1 MREGARF
8 CAQCGTQL
16 PVAPPPAEAPTVV
29 ADAPAAPASPT
40 APVAPEPAGDDA
52 APTLVTTPDADD
64 TTVDDAAT
72 TVLPS
77 AESEGPAEPDESKTT
92 IMQPVAEVQDA
103 PEQDAPEQAAAE
115 QVAQDTP
122 EAAEP
127 AVPEQVTPEQV
138 TPEQVAPDMPTAAEP
153 ATAPVAAPAAGPQT
167 TGPQMA
173 GNAMGGAVPPQ
184 MPPAQPMQTPTINT
198 QAITS
203 NRMVRELTAP
213 AVLQTA
219 GVSLG
224 IGVGAAIVLALINA
238 IICTAAMGQVSSE
251 LGGVSS
257 LMSSI
262 GMGSFTS
269 LFSGLNFLQLL
280 VMSLVMGVSGSFS
293 LGASAAGISLDSMA
307 HISLATPLGL
317 SGLALMIGAA
327 FGAYLFARKHA
338 VRFAWTGAI
347 SAAAVGLACA
357 IVYVVL
363 AAIFPLS
370 VSASSGGYGA
380 SASLSGATFR
390 TFLMTFLIA
399 GLGALAGYALAQYA
413 PDSSNVFLAAWRW
426 MHRTRG
432 FVRTVAESVMV
443 YSVVFT
449 AVGIIALVVSA
460 ISNKAPGTLLLIL
473 MLFPFLPIAFF
484 VVGALGSVD
493 VVVTGQQ
500 QTASISAYAPNVSDG
515 RWMLIL
521 LVVVFVVATFYI
533 ALRAS
538 ARNMYDRAYADWKH
552 SWKSPVVAV
561 VAWLIMSLSFVS
573 WNVTAAIA
581 SQGSYA
587 MTFGPAMWFFLVA
600 AIWAFLIEVVALTF
614 GPSLVVSMPGLWKCF
629 VGGTV
634 QATPQN
640 VRDYVAAC
648 SAKAPAAPAATATA
662 TAATAAASPADAA
675 APGTMPTN
683 ATPNDA
689 ASSGVS
695 AAAVGAAAGVAAMG
709 VAGAAIMNANGDQP
723 AETAQSS
730 VDTATTPIDVS
741 AVQQAPTAP
750 IPTAVQTSE
759 HQQDSQT
766 PQPAPFTQTAQVPTG
781 AVQQTFTPQP
791 APTYQSISDQQ
802 AAAGGAQV
810 PPAIPPSIPPAAPQG
825 KPLSAKQK
833 TGIIIGAVVVG
844 VAILLGIAYAVLN
857 ATVFNP
863 QSVADRYVAA
873 LASGN
878 YDEANSIAD
887 PQIDQAQRVLLTK
900 QAAQAENATIT
911 NARVTG
917 IADNADGSKSV
928 SVSYTISGNTVND
941 TFTMASTG
949 SNFLVFPDWNVT
961 TPLLKEI
968 QVTADS
974 AISEISING
983 IEVTEE
989 NAVSGSLDS
998 GLVFKVYPGTYRV
1011 AAAESDFIATEP
1023 ITVNTYDT
1031 SYAYIDAEPTD
1042 ALTEA
1047 IQSEIDAQL
1056 QVCAASTEA
1065 EPEGCPFGK
1074 YVYLKDRY
1082 RNFAWSITESPVI
1095 DYVDLSSGMF
1105 SASVGEA
1112 EVTYEYRINDDTWEP
1127 EDSTDFFYLDGT
1139 FAIEGDQVTVTINQY

>member
-1 MREGARF
+1 M
-8 CAQCGTQL
+8 
-16 PVAPPPAEAPTVV
+16 
-29 ADAPAAPASPT
+29 
-40 APVAPEPAGDDA
+40 
-52 APTLVTTPDADD
+52 
-64 TTVDDAAT
+64 
-72 TVLPS
+72 
-77 AESEGPAEPDESKTT
+77 
-92 IMQPVAEVQDA
+92 
-103 PEQDAPEQAAAE
+103 
-115 QVAQDTP
+115 
-122 EAAEP
+122 
-127 AVPEQVTPEQV
+127 
-138 TPEQVAPDMPTAAEP
+138 
-153 ATAPVAAPAAGPQT
+153 
-167 TGPQMA
+167 
-173 GNAMGGAVPPQ
+173 
-184 MPPAQPMQTPTINT
+184 
-198 QAITS
+198 
-203 NRMVRELTAP
+203 
-213 AVLQTA
+213 
-219 GVSLG
+219 
-224 IGVGAAIVLALINA
+224 LALINA

-251 LGGVSS
+251 LGDVSS

-640 VRDYVAAC
+640 VRDYVTAC
-648 SAKAPAAPAATATA
+648 SAKAPAAPAAPAAATAA

-695 AAAVGAAAGVAAMG
+695 AAAVGAAA
-709 VAGAAIMNANGDQP
+709 
-723 AETAQSS
+723 EW
-730 VDTATTPIDVS
+730 
-741 AVQQAPTAP
+741 
-750 IPTAVQTSE
+750 
-759 HQQDSQT
+759 
-766 PQPAPFTQTAQVPTG
+766 
-781 AVQQTFTPQP
+781 
-791 APTYQSISDQQ
+791 
-802 AAAGGAQV
+802 
-810 PPAIPPSIPPAAPQG
+810 PPRAWPERPP
-825 KPLSAKQK
+825 
-833 TGIIIGAVVVG
+833 
-844 VAILLGIAYAVLN
+844 
-857 ATVFNP
+857 
-863 QSVADRYVAA
+863 
-873 LASGN
+873 
-878 YDEANSIAD
+878 
-887 PQIDQAQRVLLTK
+887 
-900 QAAQAENATIT
+900 
-911 NARVTG
+911 
-917 IADNADGSKSV
+917 
-928 SVSYTISGNTVND
+928 
-941 TFTMASTG
+941 
-949 SNFLVFPDWNVT
+949 
-961 TPLLKEI
+961 
-968 QVTADS
+968 
-974 AISEISING
+974 
-983 IEVTEE
+983 
-989 NAVSGSLDS
+989 
-998 GLVFKVYPGTYRV
+998 
-1011 AAAESDFIATEP
+1011 
-1023 ITVNTYDT
+1023 
-1031 SYAYIDAEPTD
+1031 
-1042 ALTEA
+1042 
-1047 IQSEIDAQL
+1047 
-1056 QVCAASTEA
+1056 
-1065 EPEGCPFGK
+1065 
-1074 YVYLKDRY
+1074 
-1082 RNFAWSITESPVI
+1082 
-1095 DYVDLSSGMF
+1095 
-1105 SASVGEA
+1105 
-1112 EVTYEYRINDDTWEP
+1112 
-1127 EDSTDFFYLDGT
+1127 
-1139 FAIEGDQVTVTINQY
+1139 